1 MRAVVV
7 HEFGGPEVMRV
18 EEWPRPSVGAGEVL
32 VRIRAVGVNFA
43 DHLQR
48 RGAYRGQQPPL
59 IPGMELA
66 GEIAA
71 IGPAVEGLALGQRV
85 CGWSHGTYAEYAAV
99 RADRLLPI
107 PDYLSDEQAA
117 CLPIVFGTAW
127 TALIRLARLHAG
139 ERVLVHAAGSGVGSA
154 AIQIAHQRGAWVLA
168 TAGAEWKLDRAR
180 DLGAD
185 ATIDYAPV
193 EHLAEEIR
201 RQTEGEGVDVVLEGV
216 GRATFQASL
225 AALRD
230 GGRMVVYGS
239 PSGARVELDTRLAIF
254 RNLTIYGFSI
264 TGDDRVRQSIADL
277 GTEALPLFRD
287 ERLRVVIDRIYPLE
301 EAAEA
306 HQRLLDRAQF
316 GKLVLRVD

>member
-1 MRAVVV
+1 MRAIVV

-18 EEWPRPSVGAGEVL
+18 EDWPRPSVGAGEVL
-32 VRIRAVGVNFA
+32 VRVRAVGVNFA
-43 DHLQR
+43 DHLQQ

-59 IPGMELA
+59 VPGMELA
-66 GEIAA
+66 GEVAS
-71 IGPAVEGLALGQRV
+71 IGPAVEGLSLGERV

-99 RADRLLPI
+99 RADRLMAV
-107 PDYLSDEQAA
+107 PDFLSDEQAA

-127 TALIRLARLHAG
+127 TALIRLARLQAG

-168 TAGAEWKLDRAR
+168 TAGAEWKLARAR

-185 ATIDYAPV
+185 ATIDYAQTDN
-193 EHLAEEIR
+193 LTEEIQ
-201 RQTEGEGVDVVLEGV
+201 RQTGGEGVDVVLEGV
-216 GRATFQASL
+216 GRATFSASL

-254 RNLTIYGFSI
+254 RNLSIYGFSI
-264 TGDDRVRQSIADL
+264 TGDDRVRQSIVDL
-277 GTEALPLFRD
+277 RAEALPLLRD
-287 ERLRVVIDRIYPLE
+287 GRLRVVIDRVYPL
-301 EAAEA
+301 AQATEA